1 MEEKK
6 QAQLPDYEA
15 LFEKEA
21 QTNRDGTG
29 VITGL
34 LKKNAGKI
42 FLSTVMFAVKDAV
55 TWYIPIITANI
66 INAVAYPE
74 DDLMTVLI
82 KNAVLLVAL
91 FALHIPGH
99 VLYSKYVDTMLRTM
113 SAGLRRTVI
122 RKLQHLS
129 ISYHKE
135 IETGR
140 VQSKFIRD
148 IEAVEFLNTQIIKNI
163 APHVMMLLVY
173 IGIVAYKSWVV
184 ALFFA
189 AIMPAEILIMN
200 FFRKQLRAKNSVFR
214 RENEKMSAQLTEMLE
229 MIPVTKVH
237 GLEEEEIEKL
247 DRSIRQLRMKALDVD
262 HLNAYF
268 ASSNYI
274 VGRVFSCLCLFFT
287 AVLATRGVIEVG
299 DIVLFQSYFS
309 TIAGIINSLISVL
322 PEMTKGLESVRS
334 VSEIMLS
341 NDVEDDKGKI
351 KLRYVH
357 GHLKFDDVSYRYPN
371 AEEDTIKHFNL
382 EVKPGECIAFVGGS
396 GSGKST
402 IMNII
407 IGFLIPTAGEYLV
420 DGKPIESLALSD
432 YRHFISVV
440 PQNSILMAGTIRD
453 NITYGMPG
461 ISEKRLNEVLKLAN
475 INEFLPT
482 LPNGI
487 DTVIGENGGKL
498 SGGQKQRICI
508 ARALIRDPKIL
519 ILDEATSALDNIS
532 EYHVQKAISELI
544 KNRTTF
550 IVAHRL
556 STIRDADRIVVMDKG
571 ECVETGTYDEL
582 MAKHGKFYELKTL
595 SDVNI
600 DESAEVKAE

>member
-1 MEEKK
+1 M
-6 QAQLPDYEA
+6 
-15 LFEKEA
+15 
-21 QTNRDGTG
+21 
-29 VITGL
+29 
-34 LKKNAGKI
+34 
-42 FLSTVMFAVKDAV
+42 
-55 TWYIPIITANI
+55 
-66 INAVAYPE
+66 
-74 DDLMTVLI
+74 
-82 KNAVLLVAL
+82 
-91 FALHIPGH
+91 
-99 VLYSKYVDTMLRTM
+99 
-113 SAGLRRTVI
+113 
-122 RKLQHLS
+122 
-129 ISYHKE
+129 
-135 IETGR
+135 
-140 VQSKFIRD
+140 
-148 IEAVEFLNTQIIKNI
+148 
-163 APHVMMLLVY
+163 
-173 IGIVAYKSWVV
+173 
-184 ALFFA
+184 
-189 AIMPAEILIMN
+189 
-200 FFRKQLRAKNSVFR
+200 
-214 RENEKMSAQLTEMLE
+214 
-229 MIPVTKVH
+229 
-237 GLEEEEIEKL
+237 
-247 DRSIRQLRMKALDVD
+247 
-262 HLNAYF
+262 
-268 ASSNYI
+268 
-274 VGRVFSCLCLFFT
+274 
-287 AVLATRGVIEVG
+287 LATRGVIEVG

-309 TIAGIINSLISVL
+309 TIASLINSLISVL

-341 NDVEDDKGKI
+341 NDVEDDKDKI

-461 ISEKRLNEVLKLAN
+461 ISEKRLNEVLELAN

-582 MAKHGKFYELKTL
+582 MAKHGKFFELKTL